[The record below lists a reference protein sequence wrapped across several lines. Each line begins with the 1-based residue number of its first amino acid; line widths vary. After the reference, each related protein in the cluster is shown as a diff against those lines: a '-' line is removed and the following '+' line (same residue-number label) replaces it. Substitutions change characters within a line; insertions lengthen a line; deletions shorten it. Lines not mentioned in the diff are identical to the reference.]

1 MVASAVFITDLQG
14 KSIISRNY
22 RGDVPLNKAI
32 ERFAKYLTD
41 TPEEQRKPIFHVDVN
56 GDFAI
61 EDDVG
66 GSGPGG
72 ETFVFVNVCHFVC
85 ERTVVTSSYIVV
97 HSFCEKLTLFS
108 SSQLS
113 NLYLCAVTTR
123 NSNVALILTF
133 LFRLAQVFKDYFG
146 TLEEESIRDNFVI
159 IYELLDE
166 TMDHGMPQALDSTIL
181 RSFITQDANRMA
193 EDLKSKPPVALT
205 NAVSW
210 RAEGIKH
217 KKNEIFLDVVEKLN
231 LLVAANG
238 TVLHSEIL
246 GAVKMKSFLSGMP
259 ELKLGLNDKL
269 MFEATGRA
277 NQARG
282 KAVELED
289 IKFHQCVR
297 LARFEND
304 RTISFIPPDGEFD
317 LMTYRLNT
325 HVKPLIWVEAV
336 VEPHKGSRIEYMVKT
351 RSQFKSR
358 SVANNV
364 EIIIPVPPDVDSPSF
379 KSSVGNVTYLPDKDA
394 VVWNIKQF
402 HGGREYLMRAHFGL
416 PSISASDV
424 DPEQKKK
431 GENSWK
437 APIRVKFEIPYFTV
451 SGIQVR
457 YLKIIERSGYQALPW
472 VRYITANGDY
482 QLRMA

>member
-1 MVASAVFITDLQG
+1 MA
-14 KSIISRNY
+14 
-22 RGDVPLNKAI
+22 
-32 ERFAKYLTD
+32 
-41 TPEEQRKPIFHVDVN
+41 
-56 GDFAI
+56 
-61 EDDVG
+61 DD
-66 GSGPGG
+66 S
-72 ETFVFVNVCHFVC
+72 
-85 ERTVVTSSYIVV
+85 
-97 HSFCEKLTLFS
+97 
-108 SSQLS
+108 
-113 NLYLCAVTTR
+113 
-123 NSNVALILTF
+123 
-133 LFRLAQVFKDYFG
+133 
-146 TLEEESIRDNFVI
+146 
-159 IYELLDE
+159 
-166 TMDHGMPQALDSTIL
+166 
-181 RSFITQDANRMA
+181 
-193 EDLKSKPPVALT
+193 KSKPPVALT

-238 TVLHSEIL
+238 TVLHCEIN

-259 ELKLGLNDKL
+259 ELKLGLNDKV
-269 MFEATGRA
+269 MFEASGR
-277 NQARG
+277 NQQARG
-282 KAVELED
+282 GKSVELED

-317 LMTYRLNT
+317 LMTYRLDT
-325 HVKPLIWVEAV
+325 QVKPLIWVEAV
-336 VEPHKGSRIEYMVKT
+336 VEPHKGSRIEYMIKT

-364 EIIIPVPPDVDSPSF
+364 EISIPVPPDVDSPSF
-379 KSSVGNVTYLPDKDA
+379 KSSVGNVTYLPDKDC
-394 VVWNIKQF
+394 VVWTIKQF

-416 PSISASDV
+416 PSITRDEADAAN
-424 DPEQKKK
+424 K
-431 GENSWK
+431 GMGSGMDMSWK
-437 APIRVKFEIPYFTV
+437 KPIGVKFEIPYFTV